1 MIVTLLKGEAN
12 NVLSL
17 LEFQVSIQ
25 IILTDLPWKNES
37 AEILNFSPQSSS

>member
-25 IILTDLPWKNES
+25 IILTDLP
-37 AEILNFSPQSSS
+37 

>member
-17 LEFQVSIQ
+17 LKFQVSKQ
-25 IILTDLPWKNES
+25 IILTGLAYLERTNLPR
-37 AEILNFSPQSSS
+37 F

>member
-25 IILTDLPWKNES
+25 VILTDLP
-37 AEILNFSPQSSS
+37 